1 MYIVK
6 GTDTLRQD
14 HGHIQRL
21 GTVVRRCHEV
31 LAAGEDVPLD
41 DIREIIGIIDV
52 FLDSIHYHR
61 EENSYFP
68 CVAAYATLNG
78 EIRKLLIEHEFS
90 RRIAASLYRH
100 LRRWRAGADAREPVS
115 RYLRTYAIY
124 LDDHMQK
131 EERFF
136 EAATQILSV
145 EEEQEMYEQFR
156 FAMDSA
162 RRIDDIVDQ
171 ITRLEN
177 RSWMR

>member
-1 MYIVK
+1 MCVVK
-6 GTDTLRQD
+6 GTDTLLQD

-21 GTVVRRCHEV
+21 GTVIRRCHEV

-41 DIREIIGIIDV
+41 DIREIVDIIDV

-68 CVAAYATLNG
+68 CVAAYGTLNG

-90 RRIAASLYRH
+90 RRIAASLYHH
-100 LRRWRAGADAREPVS
+100 LRRWQAGADAREPVY

-136 EAATQILSV
+136 EGAAQIISV

-162 RRIDDIVDQ
+162 SRMDDIIKQ

-177 RSWMR
+177 KPWMR

>member
-1 MYIVK
+1 MK

-14 HGHIQRL
+14 HAHIQRF

-31 LAAGEDVPLD
+31 LAAGKDVPLK
-41 DIREIIGIIDV
+41 DIREIVDIIDV
-52 FLDSIHYHR
+52 FLDSIHYYR

-68 CVAAYATLNG
+68 CVAAYGKLNV

-90 RRIAASLYRH
+90 RRIAASLYYH
-100 LRRWRAGADAREPVS
+100 LRRWESGVDAREPVS

-136 EAATQILSV
+136 DAASQTIS
-145 EEEQEMYEQFR
+145 EGEEQEMYEQFR
-156 FAMDSA
+156 YAMKSVNK
-162 RRIDDIVDQ
+162 ISNIVKQ

-177 RSWMR
+177 RRWIL

>member
-1 MYIVK
+1 MK

-14 HGHIQRL
+14 HAHIKQF
-21 GTVVRRCHEV
+21 GAIIRRCHDT
-31 LAAGEDVPLD
+31 LAAGGDVPLN
-41 DIREIIGIIDV
+41 DIRQITDIIDV
-52 FLDSIHYHR
+52 FLDSIHYRR
-61 EENSYFP
+61 EEDSYFP
-68 CVAAYATLNG
+68 CVAAYGTLNV

-90 RRIAASLYRH
+90 RRISASLYSH
-100 LRRWRAGADAREPVS
+100 LQRWESGADAREPVS
-115 RYLRTYAIY
+115 RFLRTYAIY

-136 EAATQILSV
+136 DIAAQTISA

-162 RRIDDIVDQ
+162 SRVDDIVAK

-177 RSWMR
+177 RYWMR